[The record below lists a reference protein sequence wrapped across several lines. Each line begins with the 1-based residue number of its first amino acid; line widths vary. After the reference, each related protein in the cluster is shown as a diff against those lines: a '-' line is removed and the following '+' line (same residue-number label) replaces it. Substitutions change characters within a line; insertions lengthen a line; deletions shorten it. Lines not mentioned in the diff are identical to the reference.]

1 MNCLHDLLQSK
12 GRKCNKIERIRE
24 QSASAES
31 PPCFYFW
38 VLSGELVEMCNQV
51 CRWHPCTRWES
62 LIIHSLGSF
71 PELWS
76 SFLSRVCWCLV
87 ILAWELGS
95 ELWEVSCILINSE
108 YNLLGSLII
117 FFSIQNKVFWGEKSW
132 KRGWWKVINYRDH
145 K

>member
-1 MNCLHDLLQSK
+1 MSPWFITVQREEMQQDWKNQ
-12 GRKCNKIERIRE
+12 GTKCICRI
-24 QSASAES
+24 

-62 LIIHSLGSF
+62 LIIQSLESF

-117 FFSIQNKVFWGEKSW
+117 FFFNSKQSILWREKLE
-132 KRGWWKVINYRDH
+132 KRMMKSY
-145 K
+145 KL